1 MATVASFG
9 PQGGLPQWPVL
20 ASGPCNWVI
29 KEGTTPTIEQF
40 QVTPDTASA
49 MWNHAKDNK
58 PFTLFLS
65 CEGES
70 LKVEFLYM
78 IGRAAGPNEYVKA
91 VAIADRRWF
100 WSYAWMGPRRFNW
113 RRRIGVKRPEE
124 FNAPATIATPVLPEV
139 WYAPWSLK
147 QKADPNPLSS
157 PPNPDSSTD
166 GVWKARDL
174 MEEIFKTVFQIEKVT
189 TGNEPKVI
197 WRIPRPKASLP
208 LENVVI
214 DTAGDDAIAN
224 GLNYLP
230 EHNVYI
236 HPNGD
241 VIVKNKT
248 FGSEKYLALKGD
260 RGGYEKVGKGHAELI
275 NNALVRPRRI
285 HVLFTREV
293 EVRFDFW
300 EKFSYVS
307 GGGFGFA
314 ANIGANQL
322 ELHKAR
328 MMYNVLPVPD
338 WLLPHT
344 TPPKVMGT
352 WVTFDEALAVWN
364 QSIVNDLAEE
374 GVKLNLD
381 YPLIRKAMVPFLDL
395 WAGFRLL
402 GLYHPNNDW
411 MGRIGAIQAHYRR
424 TFMINQTW
432 LNRIQQMKS
441 YRQACVDP
449 ENGARSPALVLANHT
464 RLASQ
469 KSMRIDALKG
479 AKGWDGVINLAMPVL
494 SYPAIND
501 ADADEPPPCLAG
513 EENDP
518 ANRYPITESK
528 IPGYGTGVGGG
539 GTGIVH
545 APATLQIEDSDQGI
559 LSIDFKA
566 DPYRTYEQVL
576 PGLMRLENAT
586 GPGTADSI
594 PPTQD
599 SGPSADPTHLDKPI
613 AFNMLSTVDLRVPA
627 LSPRHKVATIFT
639 CIPASTSHH
648 IDTEDP
654 YSPIVNQQL
663 EDVTIFA
670 DDIELSKMV
679 STGVKESLT
688 DAYGPDMYIRISA
701 ANEVARIE
709 WRDEKYQEIEKIFG
723 FRDGKPDTTGLVL
736 NMWEIPGYGPEYGAS
751 LNRIALSSAARVYSS
766 LVDRYQGDKTSP
778 LRPEAVPDG
787 WVGQVAHT
795 VSANGEAST
804 RIDFPEQIPQLDM
817 ISYLDSGTREL
828 LLKLARPGE

>member
-1 MATVASFG
+1 MSTVASFG
-9 PQGGLPQWPVL
+9 TQGGSPQWPVL
-20 ASGPCNWVI
+20 ASGPCNWMI
-29 KEGTTPTIEQF
+29 KEGTMPTIEQF
-40 QVTPDTASA
+40 QVTPDTAGA
-49 MWNHAKDNK
+49 MWDHAKDNK

-70 LKVEFLYM
+70 LKIEFLYM
-78 IGRAAGPNEYVKA
+78 IGRAPGPNDHVKA

-100 WSYAWMGPRRFNW
+100 WSYAWMGPRRYNW

-124 FNAPATIATPVLPEV
+124 FNAAPTVATPTQPDV

-147 QKADPNPLSS
+147 QKANPELTTP
-157 PPNPDSSTD
+157 PPNPQNATD

-174 MEEIFKTVFQIEKVT
+174 MEEIFKTVFQIEKIT

-197 WRIPRPKASLP
+197 WRYPRPKASLP

-214 DTAGDDAIAN
+214 DSAGDDAIAT
-224 GLNYLP
+224 GLTYLP

-241 VIVKNKT
+241 VVVKNKT

-300 EKFSYVS
+300 EKYSSVS
-307 GGGFGFA
+307 GGGFGLA

-322 ELHKAR
+322 EDNKAR

-338 WLLPHT
+338 WVLPHA

-352 WVTFDEALAVWN
+352 WVTFDEALTAWN
-364 QSIVNDLAEE
+364 QADKPD
-374 GVKLNLD
+374 GVTLNLD
-381 YPLIRKAMVPFLDL
+381 YPLIRRAMVPFLDL
-395 WAGFRLL
+395 WAGFRML
-402 GLYHPNNDW
+402 GLYSPQNDW

-432 LNRIQQMKS
+432 LARIQQMKA

-449 ENGARSPALVLANHT
+449 ENGARSPALVLANHS

-469 KSMRIDALKG
+469 KSLRIDQINKVAG
-479 AKGWDGVINLAMPVL
+479 TWDGIIQLAMPVH
-494 SYPAIND
+494 SYPALGD
-501 ADADEPPPCLAG
+501 QYDGDPPPCLA
-513 EENDP
+513 EP
-518 ANRYPITESK
+518 ALLYPISEFPIK
-528 IPGYGTGVGGG
+528 PGGSW
-539 GTGIVH
+539 GIVH
-545 APATLQIEDSDQGI
+545 APATLQIEDSDQGV

-566 DPYRTYEQVL
+566 DEYRTYEQVL
-576 PGLMRLENAT
+576 PGLMRLEALDGT
-586 GPGTADSI
+586 GESQALMPLSDIGPTAD
-594 PPTQD
+594 PREL
-599 SGPSADPTHLDKPI
+599 ARPI
-613 AFNMLSTVDLRVPA
+613 AFNMLSTIDTKVPA
-627 LSPRHKVATIFT
+627 LAPKHKAAVIFT

-648 IDTEDP
+648 IDTSDP
-654 YSPIVNQQL
+654 ENPVLNQQL
-663 EDVTIFA
+663 EDVTIWA
-670 DDIELSKMV
+670 DSIDLSKMV

-688 DAYGPDMYIRISA
+688 EAYGPDMYIRISA

-709 WRDEKYQEIEKIFG
+709 WRDSEYQEIEKIFG
-723 FRDGKPDTTGLVL
+723 FRDGKPKTTGLVL
-736 NMWEIPGYGPEYGAS
+736 NMYDTPGGPEHGAS
-751 LNRIALSSAARVYSS
+751 LNQIALSSAARVYSS
-766 LVDRYQGDKTSP
+766 LIDRYQGDKTST
-778 LRPEAVPDG
+778 LRPTALPDG